1 MMIFILVLSQDII
14 LAKMGK
20 KRKKTDQ
27 MLLSWKQ
34 AQVQKVD
41 NTIHQINHYPAND
54 SVYTCF
60 VNTSPLN
67 SDLSSG

>member
-1 MMIFILVLSQDII
+1 MIFILVWSQYLI
-14 LAKMGK
+14 LANMGK
-20 KRKKTDQ
+20 KRKKTDR

-60 VNTSPLN
+60 VNTYPLN